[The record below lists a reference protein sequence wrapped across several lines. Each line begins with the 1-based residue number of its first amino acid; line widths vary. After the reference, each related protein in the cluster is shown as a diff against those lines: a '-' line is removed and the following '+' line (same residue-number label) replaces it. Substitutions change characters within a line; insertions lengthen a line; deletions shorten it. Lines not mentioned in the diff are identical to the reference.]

1 MNRGLPLIP
10 AVILRPGRR
19 NSAHPPMPLSRP
31 LYGAIAFL
39 SALLLFSIEPIAARQ
54 ILPVLGGSS
63 AVWITCLVFFQTAL
77 LLGYLYAHWLS
88 RMPGRSQ
95 AGFHLA
101 FLALAVTQTL
111 LTTSLQPTVAG
122 EAAHPVGTVFVFL
135 AATIGLP
142 FLLLASTSPLLQM
155 WLFRS
160 ESGTTGPE
168 QSPDKKV
175 WFRLFALSNAGS
187 LLALLSYPV
196 LIEPYLSLHHQ
207 RTVWRLGF
215 VLFAAASALLALN
228 IREARTGTPAEAAQ
242 ELPASARQRSLWFL
256 LPMAA
261 AMQLSAV
268 TSHLTMNVAA
278 IPLLWILPLAA
289 YLITFIVAF
298 EAPRFYRR
306 GVVVRLL
313 VIMLASLGYMLSKTD
328 FTIPID
334 LTILFFLIECFV
346 ACLFCH
352 AETYALR
359 PQRPSE
365 TTLFYLLIAAGGA
378 TGAFLVGIVFPLLFS
393 ANYDLALAFFMTAAL
408 ALAATWNDGWTQRLL
423 WTTGTVLLL
432 VLAFALRTAYSRQAL
447 VQIRNFYGS
456 LRVTQSDMSQQ
467 QVPIRTL
474 LNGTIQH
481 GTQLFA
487 PEFNRVPTTYYA
499 RDSGVGLAFR
509 YCCEDRTRNIGIIG
523 LGAGTLAVYGHP
535 GDRFRFYE
543 INPAVR
549 PIAQNLF
556 TYLRDSSASI
566 TFAEGDARTSLA
578 TEPPQNFDVLVVDA
592 FSGDAIP
599 LHLLTTQAIELYR
612 RHLTP
617 SGILAF
623 HVSNQYLDLAPEL
636 AKLAAAA
643 NMQVRLINTPPNDV
657 VGEYRAEWVLLTA
670 DPDIFSEPEVA
681 AVATPVPLR
690 PKLRVWTDDYSSLL
704 PILRPAESLTQLTR
718 R

>member
-1 MNRGLPLIP
+1 
-10 AVILRPGRR
+10 
-19 NSAHPPMPLSRP
+19 
-31 LYGAIAFL
+31 
-39 SALLLFSIEPIAARQ
+39 
-54 ILPVLGGSS
+54 
-63 AVWITCLVFFQTAL
+63 
-77 LLGYLYAHWLS
+77 
-88 RMPGRSQ
+88 
-95 AGFHLA
+95 
-101 FLALAVTQTL
+101 
-111 LTTSLQPTVAG
+111 
-122 EAAHPVGTVFVFL
+122 
-135 AATIGLP
+135 
-142 FLLLASTSPLLQM
+142 
-155 WLFRS
+155 
-160 ESGTTGPE
+160 
-168 QSPDKKV
+168 
-175 WFRLFALSNAGS
+175 
-187 LLALLSYPV
+187 
-196 LIEPYLSLHHQ
+196 
-207 RTVWRLGF
+207 
-215 VLFAAASALLALN
+215 
-228 IREARTGTPAEAAQ
+228 
-242 ELPASARQRSLWFL
+242 
-256 LPMAA
+256 
-261 AMQLSAV
+261 
-268 TSHLTMNVAA
+268 MNVAA

-289 YLITFIVAF
+289 YLITFIIAF
-298 EAPRFYRR
+298 EAPHFYRR

-352 AETYALR
+352 VETYALR
-359 PQRPSE
+359 PQRSSE

-378 TGAFLVGIVFPLLFS
+378 TGAFLVGIAFPLLFD
-393 ANYDLALAFFMTAAL
+393 ANYDLALAFLVTAAL
-408 ALAATWNDGWTQRLL
+408 ALAATWNDGWAQRLL

-456 LRVTQSDMSQQ
+456 LRVTQSDMSPQ

-487 PEFNRVPTTYYA
+487 PEFNRIPTTYYA
-499 RDSGVGLAFR
+499 KDSGVGLALR
-509 YCCEDRTRNIGIIG
+509 YCCSARGPDDIARTRNVGIIG
-523 LGAGTLAVYGHP
+523 LGAGTLAIYGHP

-543 INPAVR
+543 INRAVR

-556 TYLRDSSASI
+556 TYLRDSTASI

-578 TEPPQNFDVLVVDA
+578 AEPPQNFDVLVVDA

-643 NMQVRLINTPPNDV
+643 NMQARLINTPPNDV
-657 VGEYRAEWVLLTA
+657 SGEYRAEWVLLTA
-670 DPDIFSEPEVA
+670 DQAIFSEPEVA
-681 AVATPVPLR
+681 AVAAPIPLR
-690 PKLRVWTDDYSSLL
+690 PNLRVWTDDYSSLL
-704 PILRPAESLTQLTR
+704 PILRPAESLTQLTGH
-718 R
+718 